1 MTEQND
7 SNSIDRGGI
16 AIAGLMIVVGAVAIW
31 QTLDMS
37 DSDSFVF
44 PRAVAGAMIL
54 LSLVYILRQLVRPG
68 AGSNDEAGL
77 VGGSN
82 LRRSGLMVVMVGGSL
97 AMPWTGFMIS
107 GIIVFAAIM
116 LLAMYDEWTPR
127 RRWLFPLVGLVVV
140 VGFYLLFAELLS
152 VPLPT
157 GVLFD

>member
-31 QTLDMS
+31 QTLD
-37 DSDSFVF
+37 
-44 PRAVAGAMIL
+44 
-54 LSLVYILRQLVRPG
+54 LRQLVRPG

-82 LRRSGLMVVMVGGSL
+82 LRRSGLVVVMVGGSL

-157 GVLFD
+157 GVVFD